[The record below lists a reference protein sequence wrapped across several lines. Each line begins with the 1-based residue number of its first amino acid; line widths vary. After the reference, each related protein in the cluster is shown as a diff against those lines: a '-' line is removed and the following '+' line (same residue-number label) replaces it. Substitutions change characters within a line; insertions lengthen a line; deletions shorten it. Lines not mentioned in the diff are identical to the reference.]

1 MQKQKVLGLC
11 IIALVLFNHSEA
23 QDAIGKMVNLKQCV
37 DIAIKNNLQI
47 QQNQTQMETSRV
59 NWKQAK
65 DYLLPTLN
73 GQGSYGINFGRSIN
87 PYTNQY
93 IDQQINTGNYGLNTN
108 LLIFSG
114 LQTQN
119 SIKQYSFAY
128 DASKMDLQQQKDNIT
143 LGVLL
148 AYLQV
153 LSNQDLLAISRAQ
166 ANVDSQQVVRLEIQ
180 NKEGAIAPA
189 TLYDLQGQYANDL
202 VNIVNS
208 VNALESSKVSLFQ
221 LLNVPYVRD
230 IDFERV
236 PLNITVSPSQTS
248 SDSIFQTAVQILP
261 LVKSADLRIKSY
273 QKALQV
279 AKGAYYPSLSFYGSV
294 TTNYSSAAEVNV
306 PGTIMDQTTDSY
318 ILESGSKNYVIS
330 PTEIGASSEKISFG
344 DQFKNNRYTQIGLQ
358 LSIPIIN
365 YFRARNNVK
374 IAKINLQNSQNI
386 ANNTR
391 NQVQQNV
398 ELAYQNLIAAVGQFK
413 SYQDQVAAY
422 QLSFRAAEIKFNA
435 GAITSVDYVIAKNN
449 FDRANINYTL
459 SRYNYIFRTKI
470 LDYYQGR
477 LSL

>member
-1 MQKQKVLGLC
+1 MQKQKVLGLF
-11 IIALVLFNHSEA
+11 IIAFLLFHYCQA
-23 QDAIGKMVNLKQCV
+23 QDVIGKTINLKQSV
-37 DIAIKNNLQI
+37 DIAIKNNLQV

-93 IDQQINTGNYGLNTN
+93 IDQQINAGNYGLSTN
-108 LLIFSG
+108 LTLFQG
-114 LQTQN
+114 LQIQN
-119 SIKQYSFAY
+119 SIKQYSYAY

-143 LGVLL
+143 LMVLL

-153 LSNQDLLAISRAQ
+153 LSNQDLLAISQAQ
-166 ANVDSQQVVRLEIQ
+166 ANVDSQQVVRLQIQ
-180 NKEGAIAPA
+180 NNEGAIAPA

-208 VNALESSKVSLFQ
+208 VNALESSKVSVFQ

-230 IDFERV
+230 VEFERV
-236 PLNITVSPSQTS
+236 PLNITVAPSETS

-261 LVKSADLRIKSY
+261 LMKSADLRLKSY
-273 QKALQV
+273 QKALKV
-279 AKGAYYPSLSFYGSV
+279 ARGVYYPTLSFYGSV
-294 TTNYSSAAEVNV
+294 STTYSSAAETTI
-306 PGTIMDQTTDSY
+306 PGTFVDQTTTSY
-318 ILESGSKNYVIS
+318 VVDAGSKNFVIS
-330 PTEIGASSEKISFG
+330 PTEVGGSTQTIGFG

-358 LSIPIIN
+358 LSIPILN

-374 IAKINLQNSQNI
+374 IAKINLENSQNV
-386 ANNTR
+386 ATQTR

-449 FDRANINYTL
+449 YDRANINYTL

-477 LSL
+477 LTW

>member
-1 MQKQKVLGLC
+1 MC
-11 IIALVLFNHSEA
+11 IRDS
-23 QDAIGKMVNLKQCV
+23 LKECV
-37 DIAIKNNLQI
+37 DIAIKNNLQV

-59 NWKQAK
+59 YWKQAK

-73 GQGSYGINFGRSIN
+73 GQGSYGINFGRSLN

-93 IDQQINTGNYGLNTN
+93 IDQQINVGNYGLSTN
-108 LLIFSG
+108 LLLFSG

-119 SIKQYSFAY
+119 SIKQYSYAY

-153 LSNQDLLAISRAQ
+153 LSNQDLLEISRAQ

-202 VNIVNS
+202 VNIVTS

-221 LLNVPYVRD
+221 LLNVPYVRG

-248 SDSIFQTAVQILP
+248 SDSIFQTALQILP

-279 AKGAYYPSLSFYGSV
+279 AKGVYYPTLSFYGSV
-294 TTNYSSAAEVNV
+294 STTYSTAAETNI
-306 PGTIMDQTTDSY
+306 PGTIVDQPTDSY
-318 ILESGSKNYVIS
+318 VFEGATKNYVIS
-330 PTEIGASSEKISFG
+330 PTEIGASTQKISFG

-358 LSIPIIN
+358 LSIPILN

-374 IAKINLQNSQNI
+374 IAKINLQNYQNI

-398 ELAYQNLIAAVGQFK
+398 ELAYQNLISAIGQYK

-435 GAITSVDYVIAKNN
+435 GSITSVDYVIAKNN

-470 LDYYQGR
+470 LDYYQGK
-477 LSL
+477 LTL